1 MIFEMSEAWI
11 IRDFDWLLSVISQKR
26 SDSTRFPRSAA
37 RQPVAQDDYLGLKP
51 QTAGGKK
58 QSTVS
63 ELLYQDLG
71 LTDYLTALALQE
83 QFVAGKQQNS
93 SPDILLFVE
102 HPHVYT
108 LGRGG
113 NQANVL
119 TPEDVPVIR
128 TSRGGDV
135 TYHGPGQ
142 LVIYPIIDLRSKLRK
157 DVHRYVRNLEL
168 AAIQTLHDFGLS
180 GARRPP
186 FTGIWIGDKKI
197 AAIGVAVRR
206 CITLHGLALNVTTDS
221 AYFRRIVPCGLA
233 WADVTSMARELGAAQ
248 SLTAV
253 RDRFLHN
260 FANVFGYSSVEQV
273 EDRGSRIENGYRLS
287 SILHPQVD

>member
-1 MIFEMSEAWI
+1 MVALLY
-11 IRDFDWLLSVISQKR
+11 RDVGRL
-26 SDSTRFPRSAA
+26 
-37 RQPVAQDDYLGLKP
+37 DYL
-51 QTAGGKK
+51 
-58 QSTVS
+58 S
-63 ELLYQDLG
+63 
-71 LTDYLTALALQE
+71 ALELQE
-83 QFVAGKQQNS
+83 KLVALKQREY
-93 SPDILLFVE
+93 SPDILVFVE

-168 AAIQTLHDFGLS
+168 AAIQTLQDFGLS

-206 CITLHGLALNVTTDS
+206 CITLHGLALNVTTDL

-233 WADVTSMARELGAAQ
+233 WADVTSMARALGAAQ

-273 EDRGSRIENGYRLS
+273 EDRGSRIENGYGLS